1 MADDRSAGAVAAK
14 GTTFMR
20 STRALL
26 TSAVF
31 TTILVLPAPL
41 AHAAVAGDSHGD
53 TSSSSPGR
61 SHDSGHEKS
70 GKGDHEESG
79 WEKSD
84 KDDRQESGW
93 EKSDKDE
100 DWKKDKPHGGVHT
113 GSGGLT
119 LTRTGDWDPN
129 SGKGDHEESGWEK
142 SDKDDRQ
149 ESGWEKSGRDE
160 GWKKDKPHGGVHTGG
175 GGLAQSGGTLA
186 AGSLLLLGGAGAMA
200 FRLRRSK
207 VAAAA

>member
-1 MADDRSAGAVAAK
+1 MRSA
-14 GTTFMR
+14 
-20 STRALL
+20 RALL

-53 TSSSSPGR
+53 TSSSSPSR
-61 SHDSGHEKS
+61 SHDSGHDKS

-79 WEKSD
+79 WEKSH
-84 KDDRQESGW
+84 
-93 EKSDKDE
+93 KDE
-100 DWKKDKPHGGVHT
+100 DWRKDKPHGGVRT
-113 GSGGLT
+113 GSGGLA
-119 LTRTGDWDPN
+119 LTRTGDWDPD

-142 SDKDDRQ
+142 SHRDDQQ

-207 VAAAA
+207 AAAAA